1 MEIIQCHAVFNKQ
14 CCAVGCSAM
23 YATVYISSICIIG
36 LILVYHL
43 SKHGFQA
50 IVLQYDEYVVL

>member
-1 MEIIQCHAVFNKQ
+1 MDIIQCHAVFNKQ

-36 LILVYHL
+36 LILVYHS
-43 SKHGFQA
+43 SKYGFQA